1 MVAFP
6 CKISY
11 TLTIFIGINLGA
23 LNSHTTRF
31 NRPVCGH
38 FTVKYWRTMKRV
50 RYLNNRDLLT
60 QIHASKNTYC
70 SYVQPEYARY
80 DLIVASLKKINAS
93 AIAQARKAKAKR
105 LTQEA
110 WEAAKDSGLKKI
122 KLVDYTVS
130 PRKLDKTELIFRVM
144 MFDHIPLDD
153 DRKKNP
159 KQTADHHSK
168 VNFPPFQHY
177 KFNNKGKLVCV
188 GKSHWVGGMEN
199 GHFSCD
205 HGKMTNTLAM
215 MYMKLCERYG
225 TRSNWRGYTY
235 NDEMQSQALM
245 QLSQIGLQFDE
256 SKSDNPFAYYTAA
269 ITNSFTRILN
279 IEKKNQ
285 AIRDDLLEYNN
296 MMPSFTR
303 QNENDINSTSHKMK
317 MKNVHGDV
325 HKVNKTTLAKLNRK
339 LKKKGKLDAEDFEGI
354 KFKEK
359 IDMRNHKPI
368 VKKKW

>member
-1 MVAFP
+1 
-6 CKISY
+6 
-11 TLTIFIGINLGA
+11 
-23 LNSHTTRF
+23 
-31 NRPVCGH
+31 
-38 FTVKYWRTMKRV
+38 MKRV
-50 RYLNNRDLLT
+50 KYLNNRDLLA

-70 SYVQPEYARY
+70 SYIAPENARY
-80 DLIVASLKKINAS
+80 DLIVPNLKKINAS
-93 AIAQARKAKAKR
+93 AVTMARKAKAKR

-110 WEAAKDSGLKKI
+110 WEAAKESGLKKI

-130 PRKLDKTELIFRVM
+130 PRKLEKTELVFRVM
-144 MFDHIPLDD
+144 MFDHVPLDSE
-153 DRKKNP
+153 RKKNP

-177 KFNNKGKLVCV
+177 KFDEKGKLVCV
-188 GKSHWVGGMEN
+188 GKSHWIGGMEN
-199 GHFSCD
+199 GNFSCD

-303 QNENDINSTSHKMK
+303 QNENATTSPSYKEMMK
-317 MKNVHGDV
+317 TVHGDV
-325 HKVNKTTLAKLNRK
+325 HAVNKTGIAKLNK
-339 LKKKGKLDAEDFEGI
+339 VLKKKGKINMKTDLDAV
-354 KFKEK
+354 KFKNK
-359 IDMRNHKPI
+359 LDLTNHKAT

>member
-1 MVAFP
+1 
-6 CKISY
+6 
-11 TLTIFIGINLGA
+11 
-23 LNSHTTRF
+23 
-31 NRPVCGH
+31 
-38 FTVKYWRTMKRV
+38 MKRV
-50 RYLNNRDLLT
+50 KYLNNRDLLA

-70 SYVQPEYARY
+70 SYVSPEDSQY
-80 DLIVASLKKINAS
+80 DIIVPNLKKVNVRT
-93 AIAQARKAKAKR
+93 IAEARKNKAKR

-110 WEAAKDSGLKKI
+110 WEQAKAEGKKKI
-122 KLVDYTVS
+122 KLADYTVS
-130 PRKLDKTELIFRVM
+130 PRKIDKTDLVFRVM
-144 MFDHIPLDD
+144 MFDHVPMDD
-153 DRKKNP
+153 TRKKNP

-177 KFNNKGKLVCV
+177 RLDNKGKLKCV
-188 GKSHWVGGMEN
+188 GKSHWVGGMSN
-199 GHFSCD
+199 GNFSTD
-205 HGKMTNTLAM
+205 HGKMTNQLAL

-225 TRSNWRGYTY
+225 TRANWRGYTY

-285 AIRDDLLEYNN
+285 AIRDDLLEFNG

-303 QNENDINSTSHKMK
+303 QNENETAGPSYKKKMK
-317 MKNVHGDV
+317 TAHGEA
-325 HKVNKTTLAKLNRK
+325 KIVNKTGIKQLNKILKAKGTL
-339 LKKKGKLDAEDFEGI
+339 DSEDFEDVNY
-354 KFKEK
+354 KKV
-359 IDMRNHKPI
+359 DMTKHKPV

>member
-1 MVAFP
+1 
-6 CKISY
+6 
-11 TLTIFIGINLGA
+11 
-23 LNSHTTRF
+23 
-31 NRPVCGH
+31 
-38 FTVKYWRTMKRV
+38 MKRV
-50 RYLNNRDLLT
+50 KYLNNRDLLA

-70 SYVQPEYARY
+70 SYVTPEDADY
-80 DLIVASLKKINAS
+80 DIIVSNLKKINVRS
-93 AIAQARKAKAKR
+93 IAEAKKNRAKR

-110 WEAAKDSGLKKI
+110 WEQAKEGGMKKI

-130 PRKLDKTELIFRVM
+130 PRKVDKTDLVFRVM
-144 MFDHIPLDD
+144 TFDHVPMDD
-153 DRKKNP
+153 TRKKNP

-168 VNFPPFQHY
+168 VNFPPFQHFRID
-177 KFNNKGKLVCV
+177 KKGKPVCV
-188 GKSHWVGGMEN
+188 GKSHWVGGMTN
-199 GHFSCD
+199 GHFSAD
-205 HGKMTNTLAM
+205 HGKMTNQLAM

-225 TRSNWRGYTY
+225 TRANWRGYTY

-285 AIRDDLLEYNN
+285 AIRDDLLEFNG

-303 QNENDINSTSHKMK
+303 QNENETAGPSYKRKMK
-317 MKNVHGDV
+317 TAHGEAKV
-325 HKVNKTTLAKLNRK
+325 VNKTGIKQLNK
-339 LKKKGKLDAEDFEGI
+339 VLKTKGKLDSEDFEEVNY
-354 KFKEK
+354 KKV
-359 IDMRNHKPI
+359 DMTNHKPI

>member
-1 MVAFP
+1 
-6 CKISY
+6 
-11 TLTIFIGINLGA
+11 
-23 LNSHTTRF
+23 
-31 NRPVCGH
+31 
-38 FTVKYWRTMKRV
+38 MKRV
-50 RYLNNRDLLT
+50 KYLNNRDLLA

-70 SYVQPEYARY
+70 SYIAPENARY
-80 DLIVASLKKINAS
+80 DLIVPNLKKINAS
-93 AIAQARKAKAKR
+93 AVTMARKAKAKR

-110 WEAAKDSGLKKI
+110 WEAAKESGLKKI

-130 PRKLDKTELIFRVM
+130 PRKLEKTELVFRVM
-144 MFDHIPLDD
+144 MFDHVPLDSE
-153 DRKKNP
+153 RKKNP

-177 KFNNKGKLVCV
+177 KFDEKGKLVCV
-188 GKSHWVGGMEN
+188 GKSHWIGGMEN
-199 GHFSCD
+199 GNFSCD

-285 AIRDDLLEYNN
+285 SIRDDLLEYNS

-303 QNENDINSTSHKMK
+303 QNENATSAPSYKKM
-317 MKNVHGDV
+317 METVHGEV
-325 HKVNKTTLAKLNRK
+325 HEVNKTGLAKLNK
-339 LKKKGKLDAEDFEGI
+339 
-354 KFKEK
+354 KFKKTGK
-359 IDMRNHKPI
+359 IDMKADLDAVKFKNKIDMTNHKPI

>member
-1 MVAFP
+1 
-6 CKISY
+6 
-11 TLTIFIGINLGA
+11 
-23 LNSHTTRF
+23 
-31 NRPVCGH
+31 
-38 FTVKYWRTMKRV
+38 
-50 RYLNNRDLLT
+50 
-60 QIHASKNTYC
+60 
-70 SYVQPEYARY
+70 
-80 DLIVASLKKINAS
+80 
-93 AIAQARKAKAKR
+93 
-105 LTQEA
+105 
-110 WEAAKDSGLKKI
+110 
-122 KLVDYTVS
+122 
-130 PRKLDKTELIFRVM
+130 
-144 MFDHIPLDD
+144 
-153 DRKKNP
+153 
-159 KQTADHHSK
+159 
-168 VNFPPFQHY
+168 
-177 KFNNKGKLVCV
+177 
-188 GKSHWVGGMEN
+188 
-199 GHFSCD
+199 
-205 HGKMTNTLAM
+205 
-215 MYMKLCERYG
+215 
-225 TRSNWRGYTY
+225 
-235 NDEMQSQALM
+235 MQSQALM

>member
-1 MVAFP
+1 
-6 CKISY
+6 
-11 TLTIFIGINLGA
+11 
-23 LNSHTTRF
+23 
-31 NRPVCGH
+31 
-38 FTVKYWRTMKRV
+38 MKRV
-50 RYLNNRDLLT
+50 KYLNNRDLLA

-70 SYVQPEYARY
+70 SYIAPEDARY
-80 DLIVASLKKINAS
+80 DLIVPNLKKINAS
-93 AIAQARKAKAKR
+93 AVTMARKAKAKR

-110 WEAAKDSGLKKI
+110 WEAAKESGLKKI

-130 PRKLDKTELIFRVM
+130 PRKLEKTELVFRVM
-144 MFDHIPLDD
+144 MFDHVPLDSE
-153 DRKKNP
+153 RKKNP

-177 KFNNKGKLVCV
+177 KFDEKGKLVCV
-188 GKSHWVGGMEN
+188 GKSHWIGGMEN
-199 GHFSCD
+199 GNFSCD

-285 AIRDDLLEYNN
+285 SIRDDLLEYNS

-303 QNENDINSTSHKMK
+303 QNENATSAPSYKKM
-317 MKNVHGDV
+317 METVHGEV
-325 HKVNKTTLAKLNRK
+325 HEVNKTGLAKLNK
-339 LKKKGKLDAEDFEGI
+339 
-354 KFKEK
+354 KFKKTGK
-359 IDMRNHKPI
+359 IDMKADLDAVKFKNKIDMTNHKPT

>member
-1 MVAFP
+1 
-6 CKISY
+6 
-11 TLTIFIGINLGA
+11 
-23 LNSHTTRF
+23 
-31 NRPVCGH
+31 
-38 FTVKYWRTMKRV
+38 MKRV
-50 RYLNNRDLLT
+50 KYLNNRDLLA

-70 SYVQPEYARY
+70 SYVAVEDSQF
-80 DLIVASLKKINAS
+80 DLIVPSLKKINAN
-93 AIAQARKAKAKR
+93 AVAMARKAKAKR

-110 WEAAKDSGLKKI
+110 WEAAKESGLKKI

-130 PRKLDKTELIFRVM
+130 PRKIEKSDLVFRVM
-144 MFDHIPLDD
+144 MFDHVPLDSE
-153 DRKKNP
+153 RKKNP
-159 KQTADHHSK
+159 KQTSDHHAK

-177 KFNNKGKLVCV
+177 RIDKKDKQVCV
-188 GKSHWVGGMEN
+188 GKSHWVGGMGN

-285 AIRDDLLEYNN
+285 SIRDDLLEYNS

-303 QNENDINSTSHKMK
+303 QNENATSAPSYKKM
-317 MKNVHGDV
+317 METVHGDV
-325 HKVNKTTLAKLNRK
+325 HEVNKTGLAKLNK
-339 LKKKGKLDAEDFEGI
+339 
-354 KFKEK
+354 KFKKTGK
-359 IDMRNHKPI
+359 IDMKADLDAVKFKNKIDMTNHKPT

>member
-1 MVAFP
+1 
-6 CKISY
+6 
-11 TLTIFIGINLGA
+11 
-23 LNSHTTRF
+23 
-31 NRPVCGH
+31 
-38 FTVKYWRTMKRV
+38 MKRV
-50 RYLNNRDLLT
+50 KYLNNRDLLL

-70 SYVQPEYARY
+70 SYVTPEDAQF
-80 DLIVASLKKINAS
+80 DLIVPNLKKINAN
-93 AIAQARKAKAKR
+93 AIAMARKAKAKR

-110 WEAAKDSGLKKI
+110 WETAKESGLKKI

-130 PRKLDKTELIFRVM
+130 PRKIDKTDLVFRVM
-144 MFDHIPLDD
+144 MFDHVPLDSE
-153 DRKKNP
+153 RKKNP
-159 KQTADHHSK
+159 KQTSDHHTK

-177 KFNNKGKLVCV
+177 RLDSKGKVVCV
-188 GKSHWVGGMEN
+188 GKSHWVGGMDN

-285 AIRDDLLEYNN
+285 SIRDDLLEYNS

-303 QNENDINSTSHKMK
+303 QNENATSAPSYKKM
-317 MKNVHGDV
+317 METVHGDV
-325 HKVNKTTLAKLNRK
+325 HEVNKTGLAKLN
-339 LKKKGKLDAEDFEGI
+339 KKFKKTGKLDLKDDFDDI
-354 KFKEK
+354 KFKNK
-359 IDMRNHKPI
+359 IDMTNHKPT